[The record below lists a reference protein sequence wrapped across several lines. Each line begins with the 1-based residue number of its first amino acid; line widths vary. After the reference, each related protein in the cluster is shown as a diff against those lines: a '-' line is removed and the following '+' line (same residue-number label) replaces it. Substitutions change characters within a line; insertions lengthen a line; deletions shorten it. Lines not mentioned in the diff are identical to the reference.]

1 MTLEQ
6 RVRRAERMLV
16 MMAQSGRRTR
26 SEWGYKI
33 NGLIDAQMRFEATV
47 HGAQKR
53 NEAEARE
60 QKERIDKLI
69 QSQMETS
76 EQIRSM
82 QKETS
87 EQIRS
92 LQKETSEHLRELAA
106 GQAKTDEALRAFINS
121 LRKGHNGRS

>member
-16 MMAQSGRRTR
+16 MMANSGRRAR

-33 NGLIDAQMRFEATV
+33 NSLIHAQMA
-47 HGAQKR
+47 
-53 NEAEARE
+53 NEAAAQE
-60 QKERIDKLI
+60 QNERIDILI

-76 EQIRSM
+76 EQIRG
-82 QKETS
+82 
-87 EQIRS
+87 
-92 LQKETSEHLRELAA
+92 LAA

-121 LRKGHNGRS
+121 LRKGHNGSSSRG

>member
-16 MMAQSGRRTR
+16 IMATSGRRTR
-26 SEWGYKI
+26 SEWRYKI
-33 NGLIDAQMRFEATV
+33 NSLIHAQMM
-47 HGAQKR
+47 
-53 NEAEARE
+53 NEAEGRE
-60 QKERIDKLI
+60 QKQRIDMLI
-69 QSQMETS
+69 QTQLETS

-87 EQIRS
+87 EQMRS
-92 LQKETSEHLRELAA
+92 LQKETWEQIRSLAA

>member
-16 MMAQSGRRTR
+16 IMANSGRRTR

-47 HGAQKR
+47 HESQKR
-53 NEAEARE
+53 NEVESRE

-76 EQIRSM
+76 QQIKSVQR
-82 QKETS
+82 ETS
-87 EQIRS
+87 EQI
-92 LQKETSEHLRELAA
+92 KGLAA
-106 GQAKTDEALRAFINS
+106 AQAKTDEALRAFINS
-121 LRKGHNGRS
+121 LRKGNNGSSSRG

>member
-16 MMAQSGRRTR
+16 MMANSGRRTR
-26 SEWGYKI
+26 SEWGFKI
-33 NGLIDAQMRFEATV
+33 NSLIYAQMM
-47 HGAQKR
+47 
-53 NEAEARE
+53 NEAAGRE
-60 QKERIDKLI
+60 QKQRIDMLI

-76 EQIRSM
+76 EQMRSLQKETSEQM
-82 QKETS
+82 RSLQKETS

-92 LQKETSEHLRELAA
+92 LAA

-121 LRKGHNGRS
+121 LRKGNNGRS

>member
-16 MMAQSGRRTR
+16 MMAQTGRRTR

-47 HGAQKR
+47 HEAQKR
-53 NEAEARE
+53 NEAEAWE
-60 QKERIDKLI
+60 QKERINKLI
-69 QSQMETS
+69 QSQRETTEQIRSLQMETS
-76 EQIRSM
+76 EQI
-82 QKETS
+82 KG
-87 EQIRS
+87 
-92 LQKETSEHLRELAA
+92 LAA